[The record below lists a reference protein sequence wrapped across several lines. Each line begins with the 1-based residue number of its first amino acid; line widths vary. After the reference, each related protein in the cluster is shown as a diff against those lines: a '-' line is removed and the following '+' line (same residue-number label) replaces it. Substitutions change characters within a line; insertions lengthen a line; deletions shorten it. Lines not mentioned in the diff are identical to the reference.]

1 MGVKDTVTKDYMND
15 PRIFADAF
23 NFFLYNGRQVILPE
37 KLHSIDTTM
46 IGIPYGA
53 DGAGMPVQ
61 KFRDNMKCL
70 SAMTDDHAAYMILGV
85 EDQSDIHYAMPVK
98 DMVYDSLHYAS
109 QVEEAARSHRR

>member
-23 NFFLYNGRQVILPE
+23 NFLLYNGKQVILPE

-53 DGAGMPVQ
+53 DGTVIPVQ
-61 KFRDNMKCL
+61 KF
-70 SAMTDDHAAYMILGV
+70 
-85 EDQSDIHYAMPVK
+85 
-98 DMVYDSLHYAS
+98 
-109 QVEEAARSHRR
+109 